1 LTFTQALDQSA
12 LLRTSVL
19 ELQKKIEIITKETE
33 INRNLLIKKYTA
45 DLEDLNLKYLSVVEE
60 LQASQNQAKDLN
72 MNIEY
77 LRKQQEE

>member
-1 LTFTQALDQSA
+1 LTFTQALDQSV
-12 LLRTSVL
+12 LQRTSVL